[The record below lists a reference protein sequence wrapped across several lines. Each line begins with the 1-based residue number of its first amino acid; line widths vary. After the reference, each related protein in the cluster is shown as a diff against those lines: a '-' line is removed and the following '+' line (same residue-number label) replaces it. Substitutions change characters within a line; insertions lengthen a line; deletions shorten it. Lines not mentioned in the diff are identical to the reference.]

1 MTDLI
6 KALLIGA
13 ALVTAV
19 ILIPVVIAVLV
30 PILTFA
36 AIVLAIWFL
45 LRVVRDEG
53 GQDPPDRPR

>member
-13 ALVTAV
+13 ALVTVV

-36 AIVLAIWFL
+36 AIVAAIWFL
-45 LRVVRDEG
+45 LRVFQDDSG
-53 GQDPPDRPR
+53 GDPPDRPS

>member
-13 ALVTAV
+13 ALVTVV

-36 AIVLAIWFL
+36 AIVAAIWFL
-45 LRVVRDEG
+45 LRVVSDES

>member
-13 ALVTAV
+13 ALVTVV

-36 AIVLAIWFL
+36 AIVLAVWFL
-45 LRVVRDEG
+45 LRVVSDEG
-53 GQDPPDRPR
+53 GKDPPD